1 MGEYEVNSELTEAGL
16 QGGAFSGMTPQGEA
30 AAESNRTWTTP
41 RRTYRLLI
49 LLLMLAIPLANLTL
63 LGQYRDG
70 VVHRVP
76 DADAGAVKAGVAA
89 AWLFGSVLNALGV
102 LFIVLIAG
110 AVGAVACRL
119 AGSRGS
125 FADDRTFA
133 GLAVSGFLLGK
144 LLVLALGS
152 ALFSLPATDH
162 IVAVLGGVDPALAVL
177 AAACVLAV
185 RHSARLSWPRSVVC
199 AMVPTAFY
207 AVVCLITR
215 T

>member
-1 MGEYEVNSELTEAGL
+1 
-16 QGGAFSGMTPQGEA
+16 
-30 AAESNRTWTTP
+30 
-41 RRTYRLLI
+41 
-49 LLLMLAIPLANLTL
+49 MLAIPLVNLTL

-125 FADDRTFA
+125 FADDRTFL
-133 GLAVSGFLLGK
+133 GLAVTGFLFGK
-144 LLVLALGS
+144 LLVLVLGS
-152 ALFSLPATDH
+152 VLFSLPATDH
-162 IVAVLGGVDPALAVL
+162 IVAVLGGADPALAVL
-177 AAACVLAV
+177 AAACVFAA
-185 RHSARLSWPRSVVC
+185 RHAAQLSWPRSVAC

-207 AVVCLITR
+207 TAVCLIT
-215 T
+215 